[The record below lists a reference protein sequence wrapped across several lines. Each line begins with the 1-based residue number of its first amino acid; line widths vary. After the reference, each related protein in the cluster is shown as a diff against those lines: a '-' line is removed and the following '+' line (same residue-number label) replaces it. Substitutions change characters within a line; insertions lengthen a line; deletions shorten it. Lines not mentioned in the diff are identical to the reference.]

1 MTDRS
6 MRILLVSAYFPPPEN
21 VASLRAQA
29 FARYWAEAGEQVTVL
44 TTGNDNDQT
53 AHVRSNDAYE
63 VVDVSYDVP
72 RLYRALRRRDLDV
85 QERITNNAGSFAGTT
100 QKRGALGRLKDRSGV
115 FSAVRMPDLTDY
127 WVKPAISWCRDQ
139 EPWDVVV
146 SSSGPYT
153 AHLIGLELKR
163 LDMSRFW
170 VTDFRDLWVNNH
182 LYRGLF
188 PFTLRERSL
197 QQRCLTRADLA
208 TTVSDELAQTL
219 RTHSHA
225 DVQVV
230 YNGFEPDE
238 LDSLGQQK
246 MFPSDGIVRLVYTG
260 TLYRDGQDPT
270 PLLKAMRALKQDKPD
285 LAVRLRLVV
294 VGRGYEIW
302 ANLAQQ
308 YGVAELVEP
317 RDAVERVE
325 ALQMQR
331 DADALVLVDWNDPN
345 AGVLTGKL
353 FEYLALD
360 APILVIGGQ
369 EGSAIERMVLQAG
382 RGLHLGTDQQRITET
397 LMNLLTA
404 PAQLRTGADRDFIST
419 LTRQSQSLRLL
430 EMIHQRRKK
439 GTGYFDKK

>member
-29 FARYWAEAGEQVTVL
+29 FARYWSEAGEQVTVL

-72 RLYRALRRRDLDV
+72 RLYRALRRRDLDA
-85 QERITNNAGSFAGTT
+85 QERIASNAGSSAGTT
-100 QKRGALGRLKDRSGV
+100 PKRGALGRLKDRSGV

-127 WVKPAISWCRDQ
+127 WVKPAIGWCRDQ

-163 LDMSRFW
+163 LDLSRFW

-197 QQRCLTRADLA
+197 QQRCLAHADLT

-219 RTHSHA
+219 RAKTQA
-225 DVQVV
+225 DVQVI
-230 YNGFEPDE
+230 YNGFESREFADSPREKVFPD
-238 LDSLGQQK
+238 
-246 MFPSDGIVRLVYTG
+246 DGNVRLVYTG

-270 PLLKAMRALKQDKPD
+270 PLLQAMRTLKQDKPD

-369 EGSAIERMVLQAG
+369 EGSAIERMVRQAG

-397 LMNLLTA
+397 LTNLLTT

-430 EMIHQRRKK
+430 EMIRQRASSPVRV
-439 GTGYFDKK
+439 